1 MMRISPSLP
10 RWVAL
15 FVLTFGPAA
24 LRADGDN
31 KAPTET
37 AAEKI
42 RKALDQVKDL
52 EIDNKPLDE
61 AVNQLREQTGVNF
74 VIDRANVPPGHFA
87 GAGLDAFPLNY
98 AGQQVRILAHGT
110 PLRVALRKALRQNN
124 LAFAVVGDEVL
135 ITTPEKAIERVVR
148 QPTSVSVNG
157 QPLAKAL
164 DQLAAATGANIVFD
178 PKAANKEGQTT
189 VSLRLDEVPLE
200 TAVELLADGAGLK
213 TVRRDNVL
221 FVTTEAKADKMRKDA
236 PPPFPSNPTSPTW
249 PGGVGVVG
257 APGFQIAGGA
267 GNLGLVGGIGGGL
280 GALGIGGMGALG
292 IGGGMG
298 ALGIGGGALGI
309 AGGVNPPV
317 PLTPPLPAKPTPTK
331 KDEKKDKPKP
341 TVPPG
346 ASPGTSGTSAPV
358 GDEPLPANRP
368 APSGPRRGREPR
380 RTQ

>member
-1 MMRISPSLP
+1 MTRISPSLP

-15 FVLTFGPAA
+15 FVLTFGPSA
-24 LRADGDN
+24 LRADDETKGTN
-31 KAPTET
+31 ET

-61 AVNQLREQTGVNF
+61 AVNLLREQTGVNF

-87 GAGLDAFPLNY
+87 GAGLDTFPLNY
-98 AGQQVRILAHGT
+98 ASQQVRILAHGT

-148 QPTSVSVNG
+148 QSVSVNVNG

-164 DQLAAATGANIVFD
+164 DRLAAATGANIVFD
-178 PKAANKEGQTT
+178 PKAANKEAETT

-213 TVRRDNVL
+213 VVRRDNVL

-236 PPPFPSNPTSPTW
+236 PPPFPANPTSPTW
-249 PGGVGVVG
+249 PGGFGAVGT
-257 APGFQIAGGA
+257 PGNFGIG
-267 GNLGLVGGIGGGL
+267 GGIGGGL
-280 GALGIGGMGALG
+280 GALGIGGGF
-292 IGGGMG
+292 
-298 ALGIGGGALGI
+298 GGALGALGAGGGMLGI
-309 AGGVNPPV
+309 GGGVNPPV
-317 PLTPPLPAKPTPTK
+317 PLTPPLPAKPAPTK

-346 ASPGTSGTSAPV
+346 VSPGTSGTSAPG
-358 GDEPLPANRP
+358 GDEPLPVNRP
-368 APSGPRRGREPR
+368 APRKPRRGREPR
-380 RTQ
+380 ST